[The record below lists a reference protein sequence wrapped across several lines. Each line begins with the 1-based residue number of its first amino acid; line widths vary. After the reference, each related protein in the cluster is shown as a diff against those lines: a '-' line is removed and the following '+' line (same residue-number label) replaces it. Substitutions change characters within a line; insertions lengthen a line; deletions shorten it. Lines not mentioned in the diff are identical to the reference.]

1 MILNFELSSINYHL
15 SLILKMEENKSIK
28 HWAADDQPREK
39 MLHKGAN
46 ALSDAELIGI
56 LLGTGSREKS
66 AIDLGREIMALAQNN
81 LHILSK
87 FNIKQLQQIKGIGMA
102 KAVTLMA
109 ALELGRRRQ
118 ASDALEQQQFRSTK
132 EAAAYIVPLMQDFE
146 TEKFCILYL
155 NNANKLI
162 AQEYISHGSLTAT
175 VVDIKLLLRN
185 ALQHLASK
193 IILAH
198 NHPSGNANPSKSDIL
213 LTEKIK
219 KAANMMDIELID
231 HIIVYGNAYTSLQD
245 EGLIP

>member
-1 MILNFELSSINYHL
+1 MAES
-15 SLILKMEENKSIK
+15 KSIK
-28 HWAADDQPREK
+28 YWAADDRPREK
-39 MLHKGAN
+39 MLQKGAQ

-81 LHILSK
+81 LHTLCK
-87 FNIKQLQQIKGIGMA
+87 FNIKQLQQVKGIGTA

-118 ASDALEQQQFRSTK
+118 AADALQQEQFGNSR
-132 EAAAYIVPLMQDFE
+132 EAAQYLIPLMQDFE
-146 TEKFCILYL
+146 TEKFCVLYV
-155 NNANKLI
+155 NNSNKLI

-198 NHPSGNANPSKSDIL
+198 NHPSGNPKPSQSDVQ

-219 KAANMMDIELID
+219 HAATLMDIELLD
-231 HIIVYGNAYTSLQD
+231 HIIIAGGTFTSLKDQ
-245 EGLIP
+245 GLID